1 MSAAEDPL
9 DPFAGVDQMSEE
21 LRKKEARERGLREL
35 DELEAGRGLTP
46 LQAGEKVEP
55 VQWLCRDFLTV
66 GGSGLLTG
74 KQKKGKSSL
83 TAALALGAASGTGA
97 VRTLAGGWL
106 LDFQARPVPTYYLDT
121 ENPRS
126 LALRRL
132 ASLSN
137 ENGLQLDPLLGSGAL
152 RVQCLEGANRPPF
165 LNTEKPDLNRDLEIA
180 SEWAEK
186 MGRKGAGFELLVLDV
201 QSHCYQE
208 DSQGRDELSQ
218 GFISDF
224 FRIINAIRKHS
235 GACVLL
241 VHHQRKGTGGGQEQA
256 SGSSQMLRTPE
267 TLCSLGAVPEDLNP
281 EGRNLFCLETEG
293 RQIERAGKVYLEAV
307 SSEDR
312 QCRIFRQIEEPK
324 KEAGTPGRKSGDREA
339 AALEALEAA
348 VLKCPE
354 TFQGRTFNRREW
366 TEAAG
371 RAGPVRRSKDTLEG
385 YLDSVLV
392 PAGKVELVSSSPV
405 RLYKLRKDS

>member
-1 MSAAEDPL
+1 MSPED
-9 DPFAGVDQMSEE
+9 FE
-21 LRKKEARERGLREL
+21 LPGRTELLQQIREQGRKDL
-35 DELEAGRGLTP
+35 DELEGSRGLTP
-46 LQAGEKVEP
+46 LQAGEKVKP

-66 GGSGLLTG
+66 GGSALLTG

-97 VRTLAGGWL
+97 VKNLAGGWL
-106 LDFQARPVPTYYLDT
+106 LDFQARPVPTYFLDT
-121 ENPRS
+121 ENPRD

-132 ASLSN
+132 ASLSS
-137 ENGLQLDPLLGSGAL
+137 ENGLELDPLLSSGAL

-165 LNTEKPDLNRDLEIA
+165 LNTEEPDLNRDLEIA
-180 SEWAEK
+180 SEWAAK
-186 MGRKGAGFELLVLDV
+186 MGRKGAGFELLVLDIM
-201 QSHCYQE
+201 SHCYQE
-208 DSQGRDELSQ
+208 DAQGRDELSQ
-218 GFISDF
+218 GFISNF
-224 FRIINAIRKHS
+224 FRIINAIKKES

-267 TLCSLGAVPEDLNP
+267 TLCSLGAVPEELNP

-293 RQIERAGKVYLEAV
+293 RQIERGGKVYLEAL
-307 SSEDR
+307 SAEDR

-324 KEAGTPGRKSGDREA
+324 KEARTPGRKSGDRRA
-339 AALEALEAA
+339 AALEVLEAA

-354 TFQGRTFNRREW
+354 TFRDGRTFTRKEW

-371 RAGPVRRSKDTLEG
+371 RAGPVPRSKDTLEG
-385 YLDSVLV
+385 YLDGEII

-405 RLYKLRKDS
+405 RLYKLRQDT